1 MVAAIRAV
9 TVASISGVGVGVVV
23 GSAADT
29 AACTVASKSGV
40 AVGIGGG
47 VPASQAIASDSTT
60 TAANTPQ
67 MFTGHRSRQPRIRQS
82 PNPPSP
88 DSDDF
93 TSL

>member
-67 MFTGHRSRQPRIRQS
+67 MFTGHHSRQPRIRQS